1 MDRKILHKWLKSGY
15 VENTIFYPTEEGTM
29 QGGTI
34 SPTIA
39 NIVLDGMENLVQG
52 IAKESDKINF
62 VRYADD
68 CARREPQFKPVKV
81 RSRKLAMDPCSVG
94 TGMIG

>member
-15 VENTIFYPTEEGTM
+15 IEKEIFHPTEEGTM

-39 NIVLDGMENLVQG
+39 NEVLDGMESLVKN
-52 IAKESDKINF
+52 ITRESDKINF
-62 VRYADD
+62 VRYADGT
-68 CARREPQFKPVKV
+68 PVQ
-81 RSRKLAMDPCSVG
+81 A
-94 TGMIG
+94 